1 MLNNIILTTPLELES
16 LIQKAVNDALI
27 NHQISTPNKEPPQKE
42 FFNIQEASEY
52 LNLAVPTIY
61 SLVSKRE
68 IPSIK
73 RGKKLAFK
81 VSELR
86 EYLEKGKRKTVDEII
101 ENGEKNQKRK

>member
-1 MLNNIILTTPLELES
+1 MQNLIVIPQSELELIIKQIIRDS
-16 LIQKAVNDALI
+16 LLELLPVN
-27 NHQISTPNKEPPQKE
+27 NKEPPQKE

-73 RGKKLAFK
+73 RGKKLAFQ

-86 EYLEKGKRKTVDEII
+86 TYLEKGRRKTVDEIV
-101 ENGEKNQKRK
+101 KNE

>member
-1 MLNNIILTTPLELES
+1 MNQNNIILTTPLELEN
-16 LIQKAVNDALI
+16 LIQKAVNDALT
-27 NHQISTPNKEPPQKE
+27 NHQISTPNKEPPPKE

-52 LNLAVPTIY
+52 LNLAIPTIY

-86 EYLEKGKRKTVDEII
+86 EYLEKGKRKTVDEIV
-101 ENGEKNQKRK
+101 KNI

>member
-1 MLNNIILTTPLELES
+1 MNQNKIIVIHPLELES

-61 SLVSKRE
+61 SLVSRRV
-68 IPSIK
+68 IPSNK
-73 RGKKLAFK
+73 RGKKLAFQ

-86 EYLEKGKRKTVDEII
+86 TYLEKGRRKTVDEIV
-101 ENGEKNQKRK
+101 KNE